1 MLGLQDAKLF
11 REREIRS
18 NAHKY
23 TPIGFSS
30 HNISCLSMAKTKLD
44 HRGCVNTSK
53 WNAEGTKLVTGSD
66 DRTIK
71 VWDASNS
78 FEDMKLLQTISKPL
92 FSHMF
97 LSIFIITEIIYNSY
111 LPIYLSI

>member
-78 FEDMKLLQTISKPL
+78 FEDMKLLQTISKLL
-92 FSHMF
+92 F
-97 LSIFIITEIIYNSY
+97 LLIFIITEIIYNSY
-111 LPIYLSI
+111 NLPIYLSI